1 MWGRFEE
8 AMLGEK
14 AGCGEGMWRWGGGG
28 RGGFMVVV
36 VVVVEVETEEGLRRS
51 TAGVWSETERGS
63 PAAKES
69 SAEPVKRRER
79 Q

>member
-1 MWGRFEE
+1 M
-8 AMLGEK
+8 GEK

-28 RGGFMVVV
+28 RGGFM
-36 VVVVEVETEEGLRRS
+36 VEVETEEGLRRS